1 MLCAMTVGE
10 KVIWNAFVIRRRK
23 TQIRNLANQEDLTNK
38 NSKLIRKTFFFHEE
52 GVDYIVFKI
61 ERCNEIAKPFFVEGF
76 KNGNRFKMIID
87 TDSPV
92 TIFALDEIKKSQ

>member
-1 MLCAMTVGE
+1 M
-10 KVIWNAFVIRRRK
+10 
-23 TQIRNLANQEDLTNK
+23 
-38 NSKLIRKTFFFHEE
+38 
-52 GVDYIVFKI
+52 VFKI

-92 TIFALDEIKKSQ
+92 TIFALDEIKKANKREKLQVRELP